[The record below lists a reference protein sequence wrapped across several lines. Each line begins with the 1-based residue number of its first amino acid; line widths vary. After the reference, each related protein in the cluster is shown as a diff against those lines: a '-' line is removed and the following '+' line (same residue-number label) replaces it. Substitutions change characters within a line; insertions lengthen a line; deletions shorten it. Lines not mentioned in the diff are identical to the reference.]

1 MSICDPI
8 LCQESAREKS
18 LFFFFEDMAK
28 AWTQEGIWSVFLPSM
43 HRLGQG
49 GVVSA
54 EVAPMQLTAWGIA
67 GQHLLGHPLV
77 FCRSSLFHF
86 WGVKNTKK
94 LKKI

>member
-1 MSICDPI
+1 
-8 LCQESAREKS
+8 
-18 LFFFFEDMAK
+18 MAK
-28 AWTQEGIWSVFLPSM
+28 ARTQEGIWSVFLPSM

-54 EVAPMQLTAWGIA
+54 EVAPMQLPAWGIA

-86 WGVKNTKK
+86 WGVKNKK
-94 LKKI
+94 KIKKILKKESQYK